1 MPTRRFFLR
10 IHQTRASD
18 RFLLFSDGRLLAR
31 GDDYLW
37 AWHEVAGLI
46 DEESHVHLIEE
57 GDQALL
63 AVHAPADAAR
73 RLKAEDRS
81 LRELLLETGER
92 ALLQAGKAN
101 QVLDW
106 YLTHRFCGACGTP
119 TVPHAEQRALQCPA
133 CQRHYFPRI
142 NPCVIVLV
150 VRGREMLLAR
160 HARYKGRFYSCL
172 AGFMEV
178 GENAEETI
186 HREIREEVGV
196 EVDNIRYIKSQSWPF
211 PSQLMLGF
219 WADYRAGEVTPD
231 QEEIEE
237 ARWFDID
244 ELPQRPDSGISVAGE
259 LIDRY
264 IRHVRAGRKGSA

>member
-1 MPTRRFFLR
+1 MPTRQFFLR
-10 IHQTRASD
+10 IHQTRPGD
-18 RFLLFSDGRLLAR
+18 RFLLFCEGRLLAR
-31 GDDYLW
+31 GDDYFW
-37 AWHEVAGLI
+37 GRHEIVGLI
-46 DEESHVHLIEE
+46 DEESDVHLIEE

-63 AVHAPADAAR
+63 AMNTPPGTAQ
-73 RLKAEDRS
+73 RLNAENRS
-81 LRELLLETGER
+81 LRGLLLETGER

-106 YLTHRFCGACGTP
+106 YLTHRYCGACGAP
-119 TVPHAEQRALQCPA
+119 TVPHAVQRALLCPD

-150 VRGREMLLAR
+150 VRGREVLLAR
-160 HARYKGRFYSCL
+160 HSRYKGQFFSCL
-172 AGFMEV
+172 AGFIEV

-186 HREIREEVGV
+186 HRETREEVGV

-219 WADYRAGEVTPD
+219 WADYRSGEITPD
-231 QEEIEE
+231 NEEIEE

-244 ELPQRPDSGISVAGE
+244 ELPERPNAAISVAGE
-259 LIDRY
+259 LIEGY
-264 IRHVRAGRKGSA
+264 SRHVREGRGAD